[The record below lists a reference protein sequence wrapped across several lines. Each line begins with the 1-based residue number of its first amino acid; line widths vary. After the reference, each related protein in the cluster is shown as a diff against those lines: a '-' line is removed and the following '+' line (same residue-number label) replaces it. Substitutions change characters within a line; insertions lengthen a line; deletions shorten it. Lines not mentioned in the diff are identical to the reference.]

1 MLSALQIEQQRPR
14 RPLPS
19 LKQLYHEYILQRI
32 EDYKNGLRRNE
43 LLNLA
48 NEAFA
53 EMGTTQEAQF
63 VLTEVLMADC
73 VDRLINRRLR
83 LPSSRRR
90 GSPCPGVRS
99 APRA

>member
-1 MLSALQIEQQRPR
+1 MLSALQLEQQRPR

-32 EDYKNGLRRNE
+32 EDYKNGLRRNQ

-63 VLTEVLMADC
+63 VLTEVLMGLSWWWTIHTGQGSWA
-73 VDRLINRRLR
+73 RPAGEP
-83 LPSSRRR
+83 PSISEW
-90 GSPCPGVRS
+90 
-99 APRA
+99 

>member
-1 MLSALQIEQQRPR
+1 MLSALQLEQQRPR

-32 EDYKNGLRRNE
+32 EDYKNGLRRNQ

-63 VLTEVLMADC
+63 VLTEVLMRQATCD
-73 VDRLINRRLR
+73 NRRNRALQNPVQLYHKTLR
-83 LPSSRRR
+83 KRLA
-90 GSPCPGVRS
+90 GQ
-99 APRA
+99 